1 MTYEKKSINFISC
14 LQNFRC
20 FSTEK
25 KSFITA
31 MYLALSTIEQLVREV
46 KPTRTREK
54 RLKIES
60 ENIGP
65 ALLQVFVELT

>member
-1 MTYEKKSINFISC
+1 
-14 LQNFRC
+14 
-20 FSTEK
+20 
-25 KSFITA
+25 